1 VRSLCDPPTSAN
13 ELPAPLADGLAVDA
27 VDPVLDEVLEAVEP
41 VVEGDV
47 APAAEPVGA
56 PVLPGEAAEG
66 LVVEPV
72 APAVEPAIGAVEEP
86 MLPAALLPTLAPVSM
101 KPPPA
106 LAELPVVPVAP
117 VVPAA
122 DAVLPA
128 PDPDTR
134 QPVTTTVLL
143 SLLLMLPACPGVAL
157 VVCAAAP
164 APSATAI
171 IVPKRNC
178 RFITSSVLG

>member
-1 VRSLCDPPTSAN
+1 MSVY
-13 ELPAPLADGLAVDA
+13 ELPPPLAMEPDGLDG
-27 VDPVLDEVLEAVEP
+27 DAVEP
-41 VVEGDV
+41 VLE
-47 APAAEPVGA
+47 
-56 PVLPGEAAEG
+56 PGEALGA
-66 LVVEPV
+66 VEPVLEGGV
-72 APAVEPAIGAVEEP
+72 APAVEPVEDAVLPGEVAEGFVLEPVLDPVIDPVEEP
-86 MLPAALLPTLAPVSM
+86 MLPAPLLETLAPVSM
-101 KPPPA
+101 KLPPA
-106 LAELPVVPVAP
+106 DAELPVVPVAP
-117 VVPAA
+117 VVPVL

-143 SLLLMLPACPGVAL
+143 ALLLVLPVWSGVPVA
-157 VVCAAAP
+157 VCAAAP